1 MSRYTKVAMAA
12 SFAIGLSLPQAF
24 AANESLTVTTWGGSY
39 TTAMQKAFF
48 DPFNKTTNIK
58 IREDQWDGS
67 TARIQ
72 AMVDAQQVTW
82 DLVSSTTD
90 VALQG
95 CEEGWLEKIDYTK
108 LGGRDRFMPGAAMDC
123 GVAIDNYGVVFAY
136 NKDKYPN
143 GGPTTMADF
152 FDTSK
157 FPGPRALYKGPK
169 YTLEFA
175 LIGDGIP
182 PSDVYKVLATEE
194 GVKRAFNKL
203 DSIKPNIKV
212 WWTAGAQ
219 PPQLL
224 ADGEVS
230 MAVSY
235 DGRIQAAIKE
245 YGKNLKI
252 VRDGQA
258 LDFDVWVIPK
268 GAQDLPTAEKFLR
281 FVTAPEVAA
290 RLSDHIAYGPA
301 MPDAM
306 AHVSPDVLN
315 DLPNAPQNLKNS
327 FTLSAEFWADHE
339 QELTERFNK
348 WLAK

>member
-1 MSRYTKVAMAA
+1 MSRSTKVAFAA
-12 SFAIGLSLPQAF
+12 SLAMAINLSQAH
-24 AANESLTVTTWGGSY
+24 AASDVVTITTWGGSY

-48 DPFNKTTNIK
+48 EPFGKNSDIK

-72 AMVDAQQVTW
+72 AMVDTQQVTW
-82 DLVSSTTD
+82 DLVSSTTN

-95 CEEGWLEKIDYTK
+95 CEEGWLEKIDYSK
-108 LGGRDRFMPGAAMDC
+108 LGGKEKFMPGAAMEC
-123 GVAIDNYGVVFAY
+123 GVAIDNYGIVFAY
-136 NKDKYPN
+136 NKDKYPG

-152 FDTSK
+152 FDVNK
-157 FPGPRALYKGPK
+157 YPGPRALYKGPK
-169 YTLEFA
+169 YTMEFA
-175 LIGDGIP
+175 LIGDGVK
-182 PSDVYKVLATEE
+182 PSEVYKVLATEE
-194 GVKRAFNKL
+194 GVNRAFKKL
-203 DSIKPNIKV
+203 DSIKPSIKV

-230 MAVSY
+230 MAISY

-245 YGKNLKI
+245 YGKNLQI

-258 LDFDVWVIPK
+258 LDFDIWVIPK
-268 GAQDLPTAEKFLR
+268 GAKNLAAAEKFLQ
-281 FVTAPEVAA
+281 FTTAPKVAA
-290 RLSDHIAYGPA
+290 GLSDYIAYGPA
-301 MPDAM
+301 IPSAMPF
-306 AHVSPDVLN
+306 VKPGIVN
-315 DLPNAPQNLKNS
+315 DLPNAPENMTNS